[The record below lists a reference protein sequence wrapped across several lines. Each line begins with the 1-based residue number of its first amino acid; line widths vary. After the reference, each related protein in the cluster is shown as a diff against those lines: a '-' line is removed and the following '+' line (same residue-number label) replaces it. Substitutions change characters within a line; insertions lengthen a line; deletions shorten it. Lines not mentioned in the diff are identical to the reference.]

1 MRPGDIRA
9 FVQIGSYHNV
19 SRATPNNKELCVTI
33 TDNKRKITYSKF
45 PIYFLCYLTRAG
57 VGMQVYKSRPLLRF
71 YPGSPFS
78 QYYSFSF
85 KHVFSEFAMFE
96 ISNESQSHL

>member
-19 SRATPNNKELCVTI
+19 SRATPNNKEVCVTI

-57 VGMQVYKSRPLLRF
+57 VGCQVYTNRLLLRCI
-71 YPGSPFS
+71 PGFPVLTTLFI
-78 QYYSFSF
+78 
-85 KHVFSEFAMFE
+85 VC
-96 ISNESQSHL
+96 